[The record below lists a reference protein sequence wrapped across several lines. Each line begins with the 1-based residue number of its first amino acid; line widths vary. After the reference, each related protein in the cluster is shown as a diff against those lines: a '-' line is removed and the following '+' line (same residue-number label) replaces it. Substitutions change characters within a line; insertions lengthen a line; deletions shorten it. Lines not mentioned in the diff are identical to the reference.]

1 MIRKFNNFCN
11 ATITGVA
18 AILMWSGCG
27 QPVSSQDGPQLYET
41 QAFKDYWFAGKAE
54 LNSYRLIQSR
64 YGESREG
71 NAMLIFVTEGFSK
84 RKQVKLD
91 EPEAAGT
98 DKVSVLKLNFTK
110 NFVTGIYPYSMMM
123 SVFTPVSHNQFPNT
137 LKVTMSSQEWCGHV
151 FTQMNLRGKRYEI
164 NSYSYF
170 EKEGDQEFERSA
182 VLLEDELFNLIRL
195 DPEAVPTGEVELLPG
210 LFFTRLKHK
219 ALASTRANITR
230 TDHVDHIQFQI
241 SYSERTLSLQVEQSF
256 PHKILGW
263 EETWTEEGQQF
274 QTKATLNETLI
285 TDYWRKNKEEFKYL
299 RDSLGLSPK
308 NY

>member
-11 ATITGVA
+11 ASIIGVA
-18 AILMWSGCG
+18 AILMLSGCG
-27 QPVSSQDGPQLYET
+27 QSASSQDGPQLYET
-41 QAFKDYWFAGKAE
+41 QSFKDYWFTGKAE

-91 EPEAAGT
+91 DPEAAGD
-98 DKVSVLKLNFTK
+98 DKVSALKLNFTK
-110 NFVTGIYPYSMMM
+110 NFVTGIYPYSMML
-123 SVFTPVSHNQFPNT
+123 SVFTPVSRNQFPNT

-164 NSYSYF
+164 ESFSYF
-170 EKEGDQEFERSA
+170 EKEGDQEFDRGVA
-182 VLLEDELFNLIRL
+182 LLEDELFNLIRL
-195 DPEAVPTGEVELLPG
+195 DPKLVPTGQVDLLPG
-210 LFFTRLKHK
+210 LFFTRLKHEN
-219 ALASTRANITR
+219 LVSTRANITR
-230 TDHVDHIQFQI
+230 TDKADHIQFQI
-241 SYSERTLSLQVEQSF
+241 SYPDRTLSLQVEQSF

-263 EETWTEEGQQF
+263 EETWTEGGQPY
-274 QTKATLNETLI
+274 QTTATLNETLI
-285 TDYWRKNKEEFKYL
+285 TDYWRKNKGEFKYL